1 MNKEKKIIII
11 TNELNRGGTEVQLL
25 NLIKKIRKYYD
36 ITLFAFKSGNMLEDF
51 KKQKVKLY
59 VGGGSFVIIKFVL
72 FLIFNK
78 TNIYHFFLPKS
89 YILGGILT
97 FFSQKKKI
105 MSRRSLNNYHKK
117 YYYFSLFVEKILHK
131 KMNLILTN
139 SEASKNQLIKYEKVE
154 KSKVRVIENFVS
166 QVKIKNVFRSKDIV
180 RFLYVAN
187 FIGYKSHEKLIQ
199 MCSKIKVKKRWELLL
214 IGADRDG
221 LKKKIKKQIE
231 NFNLK
236 KKIKLLGEKNNLSA
250 FYSSVDFAISTSAE
264 EGSSNFL
271 LESISYG
278 LPIIAFDVGGNRK
291 FFKNNGY
298 LIKNYDYE
306 NFRKKIE
313 QLIEGKEVKY
323 LGKNSIKICAEKFDN
338 VKTLKKYMSCYNN
351 LLKN

>member
-1 MNKEKKIIII
+1 MNKEKKITII
-11 TNELNRGGTEVQLL
+11 TNELNRGGTEIQLL
-25 NLIKKIRKYYD
+25 NLIKKIRNSYD
-36 ITLFAFKSGNMLEDF
+36 ITLFSFKTGSMFKDF
-51 KKQKVKLY
+51 KKEKINLHIGGENLGIVK
-59 VGGGSFVIIKFVL
+59 FIL

-97 FFSQKKKI
+97 FFSKKKKI

-117 YYYFSLFVEKILHK
+117 YYYTSLFLEKILHK

-139 SEASKNQLIKYEKVE
+139 SDVIKNQLIKYEKV
-154 KSKVRVIENFVS
+154 KKTKVKVIENFVS
-166 QVKIKNVFRSKDIV
+166 KASINVTKSKNIV

-187 FIGYKSHEKLIQ
+187 FIEYKSHDKLIQ
-199 MCSKIKVKKRWELLL
+199 MCSRIKVNKKWQLLL

-221 LKKKIKKQIE
+221 LKKKIQMQIKE
-231 NFNLK
+231 LNLE
-236 KKIKLLGEKNNLSA
+236 KKIKIFNETKNLKS
-250 FYSSVDFAISTSAE
+250 FYNSVDFAISTSAE

-278 LPIIAFDVGGNRK
+278 LPIIAFDVGGNKK

-298 LIKNYDYE
+298 LIESYNYE
-306 NFRKKIE
+306 SFREKIE
-313 QLIEGKEVKY
+313 QLIKQKDVKY
-323 LGKNSIKICAEKFDN
+323 LGKNSLKICLERFDN
-338 VKTLKKYMSCYNN
+338 IKSLEKYMSCYDA